1 VTTRF
6 GYNFKPKPS
15 KYGTIPISSLIY
27 IDETTLLMDITKR
40 IRIGDLLIEK
50 KLISEVQLNTALQEQ
65 KKTRRKLGKTLI
77 DLGFIEE
84 EKLLRLLSRQL
95 KIAYL
100 DLTQTPID
108 PKVFSL
114 LPEIHARRFRAL
126 ALREENNKILVGMA
140 DPSDIFAYDELQKV
154 LQRPIDVAAISERD
168 LLRHLD
174 SDYRKIGEIDTL
186 AEMLDD
192 ELAEADFDLQALS
205 QSSSTADA
213 PVVKLLQAI
222 FEDAVSM
229 QCSDIHIEPDQ
240 TVLRI
245 RQRIDGVLQEQIVDE
260 TRIASALTSRLKLM
274 AGLNISEKRLPQ
286 DGRFNIKVKKKNID
300 VRLST
305 MPMVHGESVVMR
317 LLDHSQGQL
326 DLNKLNIPEKMNVP
340 LNKLIRKPH
349 GLILVTGPTGSG
361 KTTSLYAALNT
372 INKPEIKIIT
382 AEDPVEYQLPRI
394 NQVQIHEKIGLTFPA
409 VLRTALRQD
418 PDVILIGEMRDKETV
433 EIGLRAAMTG
443 HLVFSTL
450 HTNSAIGTINRL
462 LDMEAEGFLI
472 ASSLQAVLAQRL
484 VRKLCLEC
492 RQIHTIDELD
502 KVWLTQ
508 ALGSSDL
515 PSFYDAVGCNL
526 CNKTGYKGRT
536 GVYELLIMNPKLATT
551 LQDGDRS
558 SFEQL
563 AQQQQQGQ
571 TLTLNAIAL
580 AQQGI
585 TSLDEVLRIAGDLDI
600 EAPAVNVDNQP

>member
-1 VTTRF
+1 
-6 GYNFKPKPS
+6 
-15 KYGTIPISSLIY
+15 
-27 IDETTLLMDITKR
+27 MDITKR
-40 IRIGDLLIEK
+40 IRIGDLLVEN
-50 KLISEVQLNTALQEQ
+50 KLISEAQLNSALQEQ

-84 EKLLRLLSRQL
+84 AQLLRLLSKQL

-108 PKVFSL
+108 QKIFSL
-114 LPEIHARRFRAL
+114 LPEIHARRFRAI
-126 ALREENNKILVGMA
+126 ALKEENNKILVGMA
-140 DPSDIFAYDELQKV
+140 DPSDIYAYDELQKV
-154 LQRPIDVAAISERD
+154 LQRPIDIAAISESD
-168 LLRHLD
+168 LLRNLETN
-174 SDYRKIGEIDTL
+174 YRKTDEIDSL
-186 AEMLDD
+186 AEVLDD
-192 ELAEADFDLQALS
+192 ELAETDFDLQTLT
-205 QSSSTADA
+205 QSTSTADA

-229 QCSDIHIEPDQ
+229 QASDIHIEPDQ
-240 TVLRI
+240 NVLRI

-274 AGLNISEKRLPQ
+274 SGLNISEKRLPQ
-286 DGRFNIKVKKKNID
+286 DGRFNIKVKKKSID

-305 MPMVHGESVVMR
+305 MPTVHGESVVMR

-326 DLNKLNIPEKMNVP
+326 DLNKLNLPEDIKEP
-340 LNKLIRKPH
+340 LNKLINKPH

-372 INKPEIKIIT
+372 INKPESKIIT

-394 NQVQIHEKIGLTFPA
+394 NQVQVHEKIGLTFPA

-492 RQIHTIDELD
+492 RQIHPIDELD

-515 PSFYDAVGCNL
+515 PNFYSAVGCHL

-536 GVYELLIMNPKLATT
+536 GVYELLIMNSKLATAI
-551 LQDGDRS
+551 QDGNRS

-563 AQQQQQGQ
+563 AHQQQQGK

-585 TSLDEVLRIAGDLDI
+585 TTLDEVLRIAGDLDV
-600 EAPAVNVDNQP
+600 EAQQVNVDNKS